1 MKTVFD
7 DRVRNELLS
16 RVERLT
22 NTARPMWGKMNAEQM
37 TAHLTESLRMAT
49 GEITPKSKNL
59 PMRFAPLRQLV
70 VYWLPW
76 PKGAPTAPELLPA
89 DCGTVERNKAEI
101 ARLLG
106 EVGGRGSQK
115 QWPQHPAFGN
125 LGRRGWG
132 ALIWRHCDHH
142 LRQFGV

>member
-7 DRVRNELLS
+7 DRFRSELLT
-16 RVERLT
+16 RVGRLT
-22 NTARPMWGKMNAEQM
+22 NTATPRWGKMNAEQM

-49 GEITPKSKNL
+49 GEITPKPRKL

-101 ARLLG
+101 TRLLG
-106 EVGGRGSQK
+106 DVGARGTQK
-115 QWPQHPAFGN
+115 QWPPHPAFGN

-132 ALIWRHCDHH
+132 ALIWRHVDHH